1 MKKAARIRFIRWA
14 VLAAN
19 LVFTLFLS
27 SFISEH
33 AICPIGGFEMFFTGL
48 FKTGFTIAGLFSGMV
63 ITFLIMS
70 VLSIVFRRVYCG
82 YICPMGAVQEFMQ
95 IIGRHVLPKKMRSLH
110 LPAKADKGLSWI
122 KYAVLA
128 SFVVFAGVIGGHW
141 MIRADPFIA
150 LMLSGVRGGI
160 AATFAR
166 MPVSVLFFAAI
177 ILASFF
183 IGRVFCRYI
192 CPAGAWYA
200 LLSKISPSHI
210 VRDEEKC
217 VGCGL
222 CNKAC
227 PMNIDVSHSITVKSA
242 ECIGCRQCETACPK
256 DALSYKIAG
265 GKVPAVLV
273 PAAAA
278 CVFAGSITLADKMLP
293 ARGAGQGSGE
303 GQGQGRRDGS
313 GQGRGNGYGAGK
325 ESSGAQGAVLN
336 PSSESKD
343 AFLAKIG
350 GCGGNCGEC
359 GFCAEILKSLSEK
372 A

>member
-1 MKKAARIRFIRWA
+1 
-14 VLAAN
+14 
-19 LVFTLFLS
+19 
-27 SFISEH
+27 
-33 AICPIGGFEMFFTGL
+33 
-48 FKTGFTIAGLFSGMV
+48 
-63 ITFLIMS
+63 
-70 VLSIVFRRVYCG
+70 
-82 YICPMGAVQEFMQ
+82 
-95 IIGRHVLPKKMRSLH
+95 
-110 LPAKADKGLSWI
+110 
-122 KYAVLA
+122 
-128 SFVVFAGVIGGHW
+128 
-141 MIRADPFIA
+141 
-150 LMLSGVRGGI
+150 
-160 AATFAR
+160 
-166 MPVSVLFFAAI
+166 
-177 ILASFF
+177 
-183 IGRVFCRYI
+183 
-192 CPAGAWYA
+192 
-200 LLSKISPSHI
+200 
-210 VRDEEKC
+210 
-217 VGCGL
+217 
-222 CNKAC
+222 
-227 PMNIDVSHSITVKSA
+227 MNIDVSHSITVKSA